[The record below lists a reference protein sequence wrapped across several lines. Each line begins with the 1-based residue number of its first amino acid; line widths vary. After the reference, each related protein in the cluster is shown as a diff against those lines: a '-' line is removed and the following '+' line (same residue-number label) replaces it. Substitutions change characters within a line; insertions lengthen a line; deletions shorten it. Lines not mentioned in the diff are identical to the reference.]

1 MEEESDV
8 LESESESE
16 VEVVSESESESDDE
30 SEVDESK
37 LDDPDLLD
45 LRAFFLLSDVG
56 SFSFSRSFSFSSRIR
71 LAVPVFV
78 VNSSGTST
86 EGLPSALSFAS
97 TSGFSSI
104 CVRDGRDT

>member
-1 MEEESDV
+1 MRSSLHEYKTSNG
-8 LESESESE
+8 LSY
-16 VEVVSESESESDDE
+16 
-30 SEVDESK
+30 
-37 LDDPDLLD
+37 

-71 LAVPVFV
+71 LAVPVLYDDQGEMGLYGAEDAHFV